1 MKVLFIPVIIL
12 LSGICCRAQSVPYTQ
27 DDRDRL
33 VRLETKVEEMDKNL
47 NAKIDKSEQNLNA
60 RIDKVEQNMNSK
72 FETLRSE
79 VTSKIDFLA
88 NLIIALIVVMFGFVG
103 YMVWDRKTTL
113 NPVKSEQD
121 KLKDIL
127 REYAR
132 EKNDETLKKLLD
144 RAAML

>member
-1 MKVLFIPVIIL
+1 MKVLFISVIIF

-47 NAKIDKSEQNLNA
+47 NAKIDKVEQNLS
-60 RIDKVEQNMNSK
+60 SK
-72 FETLRSE
+72 F
-79 VTSKIDFLA
+79 DFLA

-113 NPVKSEQD
+113 NPVKSEHD
-121 KLKDIL
+121 KLRDIL

-144 RAAML
+144 RAAMF